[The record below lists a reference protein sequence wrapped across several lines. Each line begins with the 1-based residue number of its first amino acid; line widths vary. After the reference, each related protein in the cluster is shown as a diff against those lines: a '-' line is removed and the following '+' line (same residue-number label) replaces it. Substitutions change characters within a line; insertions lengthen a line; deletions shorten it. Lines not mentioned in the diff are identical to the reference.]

1 MLSKLIAATI
11 MIILMP
17 IFFLIGL
24 VLLISD
30 GFPILFKQHRLGR
43 NRIEFT
49 MYKFRTMKNNAPN
62 NVATRF
68 LKDPKKY
75 NTIFGSLLRK
85 YSLDELPQLIN
96 IIKGDMR
103 FIGPRP
109 CISTEKDLITLREK
123 YRIFQSNPGVT
134 GWAQVN
140 GRDSISIEDKTKME
154 SFYMVNKS
162 LLLDIKILI
171 MTVKHVLLASG
182 IYPDKLKNID

>member
-1 MLSKLIAATI
+1 MLSRLLATTI
-11 MIILMP
+11 IIILMP
-17 IFFLIGL
+17 FFILIGL

-30 GFPILFKQHRLGR
+30 GLPILFKQKRIGK
-43 NRIEFT
+43 NNIEFT
-49 MYKFRTMKNNAPN
+49 MYKFRSMKNHAPK

-75 NTIFGSLLRK
+75 NTIFGGILRK

-109 CISTEKDLITLREK
+109 CISTGKDLINLRKK
-123 YRIFQSNPGVT
+123 YKIIYSNPGVT

-140 GRDSISIEDKTKME
+140 GRDC
-154 SFYMVNKS
+154 YR
-162 LLLDIKILI
+162 LKI
-171 MTVKHVLLASG
+171 
-182 IYPDKLKNID
+182 KLKWNIFTW

>member
-17 IFFLIGL
+17 IFIFIGL

-30 GFPILFKQHRLGR
+30 GFPILFKQKRIGR
-43 NRIEFT
+43 NNIEFT
-49 MYKFRTMKNNAPN
+49 IYKFRTMKNHTPK

-75 NTIFGSLLRK
+75 NTIFGSILRE

-109 CISTEKDLITLREK
+109 CISTEKDLINLRKK
-123 YRIFQSNPGVT
+123 YKTIQSNPGVT

-140 GRDSISIEDKTKME
+140 ERDSISIEDKAKME
-154 SFYMVNKS
+154 CFYMVNKS
-162 LLLDIKILI
+162 LLLDIKILL

>member
-1 MLSKLIAATI
+1 MLSKLIAVTI
-11 MIILMP
+11 MILLMP

-49 MYKFRTMKNNAPN
+49 MYKFRTMKNDAPN

-123 YRIFQSNPGVT
+123 YRIFESNPGVT

-154 SFYMVNKS
+154 SFYMENKS

-182 IYPDKLKNID
+182 IYPDKLKNIN

>member
-1 MLSKLIAATI
+1 MLSRLLAATI
-11 MIILMP
+11 MIIFMP
-17 IFFLIGL
+17 FFILIGL

-30 GFPILFKQHRLGR
+30 GLPILFKQKRLGR
-43 NRIEFT
+43 NNIEFT
-49 MYKFRTMKNNAPN
+49 MYKFRTMKNHAPK

-75 NTIFGSLLRK
+75 NTIFGSILRK

-109 CISTEKDLITLREK
+109 CISNEKDLIHLRKK
-123 YRIFQSNPGVT
+123 YKTIYSNPGVT

-140 GRDSISIEDKTKME
+140 GRDSISIEDKAKME
-154 SFYMVNKS
+154 RFYMVNKS
-162 LLLDIKILI
+162 LFLDIKILLL
-171 MTVKHVLLASG
+171 TVKHVFLASG
-182 IYPDKLKNID
+182 IYPKKL

>member
-17 IFFLIGL
+17 IFFLIGIMLL
-24 VLLISD
+24 VSD
-30 GFPILFKQHRLGR
+30 GFPILFKQKRLGR
-43 NRIEFT
+43 NCIEFT
-49 MYKFRTMKNNAPN
+49 MYKFRTMKNDAPN
-62 NVATRF
+62 DVATRF

-75 NTIFGSLLRK
+75 NTIFGSILRK

-109 CISTEKDLITLREK
+109 CINTEEDLINLREK
-123 YRIFQSNPGVT
+123 YRTFQSIPGVT

-140 GRDSISIEDKTKME
+140 GRDSISMEDKAKME
-154 SFYMVNKS
+154 GFYMENKS
-162 LLLDIKILI
+162 LLLDIKILL
-171 MTVKHVLLASG
+171 MTVKHVFLASG
-182 IYPDKLKNID
+182 IYPDKLKHFD